1 MKKNLK
7 LKERLGAFFLALLFV
22 LQAVLSLLPV
32 ASGSVVHAAV
42 NSIGTWKDE
51 EMIDYDYRFNMKYQ
65 PGVTSYETF
74 GCDNKDRE
82 AFSDHG
88 RSDRDAE
95 TVRVSENYKPGSAGI
110 RYNNIGRDAAG
121 NIVDVRLTLMGVQ
134 NAEERY
140 DIRTPISKTENN
152 GGMTFAWKNNE
163 SYPVVGFS
171 RNSIGVFIY
180 SVGSAKVNFQFL
192 KHGTEEVLP
201 VSGHGTIRDI
211 DAAQG
216 VEIPPDSNLQDV
228 YILEGNDFLKVN
240 GTYVGSQNEAI
251 DPDDKKGWLN
261 MIYDTD
267 NFNLVFSHQEK
278 LDMWDESRA
287 NSINK
292 AGALEKWVQGVKNKY
307 VDESGRNSAKDMHI
321 LISLPMV
328 SAVLK

>member
-240 GTYVGSQNEAI
+240 GTYVTRCA
-251 DPDDKKGWLN
+251 
-261 MIYDTD
+261 
-267 NFNLVFSHQEK
+267 
-278 LDMWDESRA
+278 R
-287 NSINK
+287 
-292 AGALEKWVQGVKNKY
+292 
-307 VDESGRNSAKDMHI
+307 
-321 LISLPMV
+321 
-328 SAVLK
+328 